1 MKRKNNWNLLGVIVL
16 IAMCAFILISC
27 QQGPTLKPYKTL
39 TLDIDGQQQK
49 LYYGDDKA
57 WYNALSE
64 GGLLIDDNKV
74 TGDNVKFN
82 ISETTNKWTVTF
94 KKNIPN
100 GASESD
106 FTIRPASV
114 DVTSELSLS
123 PDNVIDITTGKV
135 IPSSISEDVTII
147 GKYPPTAIGKSV
159 TASSTNPNYEF
170 EKWTA
175 NGEDIADITT
185 YKVSG
190 NTEIVANWKNLS
202 DLKVLTVKDG
212 DVVKDTV
219 YYNLTD
225 SKWYADENMTGERT
239 SVIPPE
245 VQEKT
250 YTITIDSENDTP
262 DDIRTV
268 TSSFLGYGVG
278 SEVKVQA
285 GGSLSGY
292 RINEDTEL
300 VFLWSEEKITEPSQ
314 QPTKDSFVFNG
325 WYNGEKTYDF
335 NSVVTGNIIITAHWT
350 KKTFNTLT
358 LDIAGQEQKLYYGS
372 DSAWYKAVVGEE
384 ELLLV
389 DNRVTGDN
397 VKFNIPSAPKWTV
410 TFNKNTPAGAND
422 SEISISHE
430 SVVLTPELSLSPNNV
445 IDKTT
450 GKVLPGSISGH
461 VTVTGTY
468 PSKAIV
474 ESVIASSTNSNY
486 QFAGWTVKGV
496 TIDNLADYEVSGNT
510 EIVANW
516 KNISEFKILTVKDGE
531 SVKDTAYYNTTSN
544 KWYKERSITSEVK
557 TSVVLPSNTTKIYT
571 ITLKYNNGSEAVT
584 STLNSTFSGYGLSGA
599 DSVNI
604 PVSGELANYTIEND
618 TVLVSKWSE
627 AKITKPENPTRDG
640 YVFDKWT
647 SNDTEYNFDNA
658 VTEDITLVAVWT
670 QKTFNTLTLNIGGQE
685 QKLYYGSDSAWY
697 SDVVVVGE
705 DQLLL
710 DRNKIT
716 GDVKFIIPSAPT
728 WTVTFDKNVPD
739 GASESEF
746 TITRESVVLK
756 PELSLSPGDLI
767 DNTGKVIPISISEN
781 KTVTGTYPSKVI
793 VESVIASST
802 NVNYEFAGWTVNGET
817 INIATYEV
825 NGNITIKATWNNI
838 SNFKTLT
845 VKDGDVVKDTAY
857 YNATDKKW
865 YVSND
870 ITSKLKTS
878 VPTLPN
884 REYTITLN
892 YDNNGLNET
901 RSEKVTSSF
910 LGYGTNDNT
919 SAVIGTNGSLNGYT
933 IDKDTELISKWNEVK
948 FTKPENPTRDGYVFN
963 SWYNGDDEYSF
974 DSVVTESMT
983 LTAHWTKKTFN
994 TLTLNIAGQEQTLY
1008 YGSDNAWYSDV
1019 VGEEQLLIDDN
1030 KITGDE
1036 VKFNIPSAPTWTV
1049 TFDKNIPDGA
1059 SESEFTVSANTK
1071 TVTPDLTLTP
1081 DNTVDASSGKVK
1093 VENISEDT
1101 IVTGEYLATAI
1112 GESVTASST
1121 NANYEF
1127 EKWTANGEDITD
1139 TTNYKVNGDTEIV
1152 ANWKNVSSFKVLTVK
1167 DGGVVKDTAYYNT
1180 KDRKWYVSNDIT
1192 SGEKTT
1198 VPTLPNREYTLTL
1211 NYDNNG
1217 LNEIRSEKVTS
1228 SFLGYGTD
1236 DNTSAVIGTNGL
1248 LSDYTIDKDT
1258 ELVSLWS
1265 KEKFNKPSDPTR
1277 DGYVFEAWYNGEKL
1291 YIFDSV
1297 VTENITI
1304 TAHWT
1309 KKTFNTLTL
1318 DIEGQKEQKLYY
1330 GSDNAWYSDV
1340 VGEEQLLIDDNKVTG
1355 DVKFNIPSAPTWNVT
1370 FNKNTPAGAIDSEI
1384 LISRES
1390 VVLTPELSLSPD
1402 DLIENTG
1409 KVRPNSISENVII
1422 TGTYPPTAIGQDVT
1436 ASSTN
1441 SNYKFEKWTVKGVT
1455 IDNLLTH
1462 KVNGDTEI
1470 VANWNN
1476 MSSFKTLTVKDGG
1489 VVKDT
1494 AWFNVTDGKWY
1505 VSNNTT
1511 SGEKTSVD
1519 PPEEQEKTYTLTL
1532 DYDNDGRNETR
1543 SEPVTSSFRGYGLDG
1558 NTNPVIEPDGL
1569 LKDYTI
1575 ENDTVLV
1582 SLWSKEKFNKP
1593 SDPTRDGYVF
1603 NGWYNGENPYN
1614 FDNVVE
1620 GNMTLTA
1627 HWIKK
1632 TFNTLTLNI
1641 TGSDAQTLY
1650 YGSDNAWYTAVS
1662 ENDLLLDANKVTGE
1676 DVKFNIPSAPV
1687 WTVTFDKNIPSGAD
1701 ESDFTITP
1709 ASVDVTPD
1717 LTLTPGDL
1725 IDNAGKVIPSSI
1737 SENKTVIGTYPLTAI
1752 GQDKDIKPSTTNVN
1766 YEFAGWTVNDV
1777 TIDNIANYAVSGNIT
1792 IKATWKN
1799 ISSFKVL
1806 TVKDG
1811 DVVKDTAYYNLT
1823 DKKWYVDEK
1832 MTGEKPSVLTLPNI
1846 EYTITFNTDGGSTV
1860 EPVKATSSFRGYGD
1874 GREVKVHEDGLLS
1887 AYTIDQDTE
1896 LVSLWSDAKFNE
1908 PSDKPTKDGY
1918 VFEAWYNGE
1927 NPYSFDNVVTG
1938 NMTLTAHWKE
1948 KPKKLTVKDGVN
1960 EIDTAWFY
1968 TIDKKW
1974 YENENMTDE
1983 KTSVDIPQDRTY
1995 TLTLDYANDSP
2006 NGNGGSV
2013 TSSFRGY
2020 GVGSEVKVPSNGSL
2034 SGCTISD
2041 TTVLVSLWSEA
2052 KFNKPSDPTK
2062 DGYVF
2067 EAWYNGDDTYSF
2079 DSVVTGDITITAHWT
2094 KKTFNTLTLNIEGQK
2109 EQTLHYGSDNAWY
2122 SDVVVKGEDQ
2132 LLIDENKVT
2141 GDVKFNIPS
2150 APVWTLTLNK
2160 NRSQN
2165 APFSDA
2171 DIILSKNQ
2179 LTLYPKDGVFSSDQY
2194 ISKDGIV
2201 KVPSITDNVNVTLD
2215 TSRRYPSENV
2225 EATISRDDIKFLGW
2239 KIGDEKI
2246 TDLSTYEV
2254 TADNITLNASW
2265 GYKASIGALDS
2276 PNNGVHNAD
2285 RGFYTE
2291 REEIDDYV
2299 KDKSKQ
2305 KRVAYYAKGERVRL
2319 FYNESMMHG
2328 LVRINLKNEWSG
2340 ETKQI
2345 TPPDSYYNEYVL
2357 VNIDMPNQ
2365 PLSISF
2371 EVIAGGEPA

>member
-147 GKYPPTAIGKSV
+147 GKYPPTAIGQDV
-159 TASSTNPNYEF
+159 TAFSTNPNYEF

-384 ELLLV
+384 ELLL
-389 DNRVTGDN
+389 DANKVTGDD
-397 VKFNIPSAPKWTV
+397 VKFIIPSDPTWTV
-410 TFNKNTPAGAND
+410 RFNKNTPAGASD
-422 SEISISHE
+422 SEITISRE
-430 SVVLTPELSLSPNNV
+430 SVVLTPELSLSPDNV
-445 IDKTT
+445 IDKTS
-450 GKVLPGSISGH
+450 GKVIPGSISGN
-461 VTVTGTY
+461 VNVTGIY
-468 PSKAIV
+468 PSKAIGQDV
-474 ESVIASSTNSNY
+474 TGLSYNENY
-486 QFAGWTVKGV
+486 EFVGWTVNGKNIGDIK
-496 TIDNLADYEVSGNT
+496 TYEVSGDT

-516 KNISEFKILTVKDGE
+516 KNTSEFKILTIKDGE
-531 SVKDTAYYNTTSN
+531 SVKDTAYYNTKSN
-544 KWYKERSITSEVK
+544 KWYKERSITSDVK
-557 TSVVLPSNTTKIYT
+557 ASVALPGSTTKTYT
-571 ITLKYNNGSEAVT
+571 ITLKYNNGSEDRT
-584 STLNSTFSGYGLSGA
+584 SPLNSTFLGYGLSGA
-599 DSVNI
+599 DSANI
-604 PVSGELANYTIEND
+604 PASGELKDYTIEND

-1139 TTNYKVNGDTEIV
+1139 TTNYKVNGDTNVV
-1152 ANWKNVSSFKVLTVK
+1152 ANWKNISSFKVLTVK
-1167 DGGVVKDTAYYNT
+1167 DGSVVKDTAYYNT

-1211 NYDNNG
+1211 DYANDSPNG
-1217 LNEIRSEKVTS
+1217 SEKVTS

-1236 DNTSAVIGTNGL
+1236 GNTSAVIEPNGL
-1248 LSDYTIDKDT
+1248 LSNYTINKDT

-1265 KEKFNKPSDPTR
+1265 KEKYSEPAQPTK
-1277 DGYVFEAWYNGEKL
+1277 DGYVFEAWYNGENL

-1297 VTENITI
+1297 VTENMTLV
-1304 TAHWT
+1304 AHWT
-1309 KKTFNTLTL
+1309 KKTYKTLTL
-1318 DIEGQKEQKLYY
+1318 DIAGQQQKLYY
-1330 GSDNAWYSDV
+1330 GDDNAWYKALSDDS
-1340 VGEEQLLIDDNKVTG
+1340 LLIDANKITG
-1355 DVKFNIPSAPTWNVT
+1355 DVKFNIPSDPTWTVT
-1370 FNKNTPAGAIDSEI
+1370 FKKNTPAGASDSEI
-1384 LISRES
+1384 SISRES
-1390 VVLTPELSLSPD
+1390 VVLTPELSLSPNN
-1402 DLIENTG
+1402 LIDKTTG
-1409 KVRPNSISENVII
+1409 IVSVDSISEDVTI
-1422 TGTYPPTAIGQDVT
+1422 TGTYPPKAIDQSVT
-1436 ASSTN
+1436 AFSTN
-1441 SNYKFEKWTVKGVT
+1441 PNY
-1455 IDNLLTH
+1455 
-1462 KVNGDTEI
+1462 
-1470 VANWNN
+1470 
-1476 MSSFKTLTVKDGG
+1476 
-1489 VVKDT
+1489 
-1494 AWFNVTDGKWY
+1494 
-1505 VSNNTT
+1505 
-1511 SGEKTSVD
+1511 
-1519 PPEEQEKTYTLTL
+1519 Q
-1532 DYDNDGRNETR
+1532 
-1543 SEPVTSSFRGYGLDG
+1543 
-1558 NTNPVIEPDGL
+1558 
-1569 LKDYTI
+1569 
-1575 ENDTVLV
+1575 
-1582 SLWSKEKFNKP
+1582 
-1593 SDPTRDGYVF
+1593 
-1603 NGWYNGENPYN
+1603 
-1614 FDNVVE
+1614 
-1620 GNMTLTA
+1620 
-1627 HWIKK
+1627 
-1632 TFNTLTLNI
+1632 
-1641 TGSDAQTLY
+1641 
-1650 YGSDNAWYTAVS
+1650 
-1662 ENDLLLDANKVTGE
+1662 
-1676 DVKFNIPSAPV
+1676 
-1687 WTVTFDKNIPSGAD
+1687 
-1701 ESDFTITP
+1701 
-1709 ASVDVTPD
+1709 
-1717 LTLTPGDL
+1717 
-1725 IDNAGKVIPSSI
+1725 
-1737 SENKTVIGTYPLTAI
+1737 
-1752 GQDKDIKPSTTNVN
+1752 
-1766 YEFAGWTVNDV
+1766 FAGWTVNGK

-1811 DVVKDTAYYNLT
+1811 GVVKDTAYYNLT

-1896 LVSLWSDAKFNE
+1896 LVSLWSEAKFNE

-1918 VFEAWYNGE
+1918 VFDKWYNGDVE
-1927 NPYSFDNVVTG
+1927 YNFDSVVEG
-1938 NMTLTAHWKE
+1938 NITLTAHWKE
-1948 KPKKLTVKDGVN
+1948 KPKKLTVKDRDVVK
-1960 EIDTAWFY
+1960 DTAY
-1968 TIDKKW
+1968 YNLTDKKW
-1974 YENENMTDE
+1974 YANENMTEE

-2020 GVGSEVKVPSNGSL
+2020 GVDENTIEVIGINGSL
-2034 SGCTISD
+2034 SAYTISD
-2041 TTVLVSLWSEA
+2041 ATELVSLWSEVKFNEPSEQPTRDGYVFDKWYKDGSPYDFNSVVTGNMTITAHWKEKPKKLTVKDGVNEIDTAWYNSEDTKWYADENMTGEKTSVRTPQDKTYTITLNYDNDTPNGSGTATSSFSGYEDGSEVKVQANGLLSGYTINSETTLFAKWSDA
-2052 KFNKPSDPTK
+2052 KFNEPAQPTK
-2062 DGYVF
+2062 DGYTF
-2067 EAWYNGDDTYSF
+2067 DKWYKDGSPYDFN
-2079 DSVVTGDITITAHWT
+2079 SVVTGDMTLTAHWT
-2094 KKTFNTLTLNIEGQK
+2094 KKTYKTLTLNIADSDAQK
-2109 EQTLHYGSDNAWY
+2109 LYYGSDNAWY

-2132 LLIDENKVT
+2132 LLLVDNRVT
-2141 GDVKFNIPS
+2141 GVAKFNIPS
-2150 APVWTLTLNK
+2150 VPTWTVTFDKNIPDGASESDFTLSHESLK
-2160 NRSQN
+2160 VT
-2165 APFSDA
+2165 DETGTV
-2171 DIILSKNQ
+2171 DIDRKDIVNQTGNVLVSSIEENITVNVSYTGSHVIGQDVTCTNVNDLCKFNGWLDEKGELIPDIANYVVSKNE
-2179 LTLYPKDGVFSSDQY
+2179 TLRAQWSYKVTLVDHSFEGDSLSTGIMDYEAGEPIENRYFTEGEIINVCIDYDGWFEAY
-2194 ISKDGIV
+2194 IE
-2201 KVPSITDNVNVTLD
+2201 SITG
-2215 TSRRYPSENV
+2215 E
-2225 EATISRDDIKFLGW
+2225 FG
-2239 KIGDEKI
+2239 
-2246 TDLSTYEV
+2246 
-2254 TADNITLNASW
+2254 
-2265 GYKASIGALDS
+2265 
-2276 PNNGVHNAD
+2276 GVYD
-2285 RGFYTE
+2285 VPP
-2291 REEIDDYV
+2291 EIED
-2299 KDKSKQ
+2299 
-2305 KRVAYYAKGERVRL
+2305 
-2319 FYNESMMHG
+2319 G
-2328 LVRINLKNEWSG
+2328 LVQKHYEITMPAEPIRIE
-2340 ETKQI
+2340 
-2345 TPPDSYYNEYVL
+2345 
-2357 VNIDMPNQ
+2357 
-2365 PLSISF
+2365 F
-2371 EVIAGGEPA
+2371 GGRYGK

>member
-474 ESVIASSTNSNY
+474 ESVTASSTNSNY

-1390 VVLTPELSLSPD
+1390 VVLTPELSLSPNN
-1402 DLIENTG
+1402 LIDKTTG
-1409 KVRPNSISENVII
+1409 IVSVDSISEDVTI
-1422 TGTYPPTAIGQDVT
+1422 TGTYPPKAIDQSVT
-1436 ASSTN
+1436 AFSTN
-1441 SNYKFEKWTVKGVT
+1441 PNY
-1455 IDNLLTH
+1455 
-1462 KVNGDTEI
+1462 
-1470 VANWNN
+1470 
-1476 MSSFKTLTVKDGG
+1476 
-1489 VVKDT
+1489 
-1494 AWFNVTDGKWY
+1494 
-1505 VSNNTT
+1505 
-1511 SGEKTSVD
+1511 
-1519 PPEEQEKTYTLTL
+1519 Q
-1532 DYDNDGRNETR
+1532 
-1543 SEPVTSSFRGYGLDG
+1543 
-1558 NTNPVIEPDGL
+1558 
-1569 LKDYTI
+1569 
-1575 ENDTVLV
+1575 
-1582 SLWSKEKFNKP
+1582 
-1593 SDPTRDGYVF
+1593 
-1603 NGWYNGENPYN
+1603 
-1614 FDNVVE
+1614 
-1620 GNMTLTA
+1620 
-1627 HWIKK
+1627 
-1632 TFNTLTLNI
+1632 
-1641 TGSDAQTLY
+1641 
-1650 YGSDNAWYTAVS
+1650 
-1662 ENDLLLDANKVTGE
+1662 
-1676 DVKFNIPSAPV
+1676 
-1687 WTVTFDKNIPSGAD
+1687 
-1701 ESDFTITP
+1701 
-1709 ASVDVTPD
+1709 
-1717 LTLTPGDL
+1717 
-1725 IDNAGKVIPSSI
+1725 
-1737 SENKTVIGTYPLTAI
+1737 
-1752 GQDKDIKPSTTNVN
+1752 
-1766 YEFAGWTVNDV
+1766 FAGWTVNGK

-1811 DVVKDTAYYNLT
+1811 GVVKDTAYYNLT

-1846 EYTITFNTDGGSTV
+1846 EYTITLNYDNGSDNGSEKV
-1860 EPVKATSSFRGYGD
+1860 TSSFRGYGLE
-1874 GREVKVHEDGLLS
+1874 GSTEPLIQANGLLS

-1896 LVSLWSDAKFNE
+1896 LVSLWSEAKFNE

-1918 VFEAWYNGE
+1918 VFDKWYNGDVE
-1927 NPYSFDNVVTG
+1927 YNFDSVVEG
-1938 NMTLTAHWKE
+1938 NITLTAHWKE
-1948 KPKKLTVKDGVN
+1948 KPKKLTVKDRDVVK
-1960 EIDTAWFY
+1960 DTAY
-1968 TIDKKW
+1968 YNLTDKKW
-1974 YENENMTDE
+1974 YANENMTEE

-2020 GVGSEVKVPSNGSL
+2020 GVDENTIEVIGINGSL
-2034 SGCTISD
+2034 SAYTISD
-2041 TTVLVSLWSEA
+2041 ATELVSLWSEVKFNEPSEQPTRDGYVFDKWYKDGSPYDFNSVVTGNMTITAHWKEKPKKLTVKDGVNEIDTAWYNSEDTKWYADENMTGEKTSVRTPQDKTYTITLNYDNDTPNGSGTATSSFSGYEDGSEVKVQANGLLSGYTINSETTLFAKWSDA
-2052 KFNKPSDPTK
+2052 KFNEPAQPTK
-2062 DGYVF
+2062 DGYTF
-2067 EAWYNGDDTYSF
+2067 DKWYKDGSPYDFN
-2079 DSVVTGDITITAHWT
+2079 SVVTGDMTLTAHWT
-2094 KKTFNTLTLNIEGQK
+2094 KKTYKTLTLNIADSDAQK
-2109 EQTLHYGSDNAWY
+2109 LYYGSDNAWY

-2132 LLIDENKVT
+2132 LLLVDNRVT
-2141 GDVKFNIPS
+2141 GVAKFNIPS

>member
-147 GKYPPTAIGKSV
+147 GKYPSKAIGQDV
-159 TASSTNPNYEF
+159 TGLSYNENYEF
-170 EKWTA
+170 VGWTV
-175 NGEDIADITT
+175 NGKNIGDIKT
-185 YKVSG
+185 YEVSG
-190 NTEIVANWKNLS
+190 DTEIVANWKN
-202 DLKVLTVKDG
+202 T
-212 DVVKDTV
+212 
-219 YYNLTD
+219 
-225 SKWYADENMTGERT
+225 
-239 SVIPPE
+239 
-245 VQEKT
+245 
-250 YTITIDSENDTP
+250 
-262 DDIRTV
+262 
-268 TSSFLGYGVG
+268 
-278 SEVKVQA
+278 
-285 GGSLSGY
+285 
-292 RINEDTEL
+292 
-300 VFLWSEEKITEPSQ
+300 
-314 QPTKDSFVFNG
+314 
-325 WYNGEKTYDF
+325 
-335 NSVVTGNIIITAHWT
+335 
-350 KKTFNTLT
+350 
-358 LDIAGQEQKLYYGS
+358 
-372 DSAWYKAVVGEE
+372 
-384 ELLLV
+384 
-389 DNRVTGDN
+389 
-397 VKFNIPSAPKWTV
+397 
-410 TFNKNTPAGAND
+410 
-422 SEISISHE
+422 
-430 SVVLTPELSLSPNNV
+430 
-445 IDKTT
+445 
-450 GKVLPGSISGH
+450 
-461 VTVTGTY
+461 
-468 PSKAIV
+468 
-474 ESVIASSTNSNY
+474 
-486 QFAGWTVKGV
+486 
-496 TIDNLADYEVSGNT
+496 
-510 EIVANW
+510 
-516 KNISEFKILTVKDGE
+516 SEFKILTIKDGE
-531 SVKDTAYYNTTSN
+531 SVKDTAYYNTKSN
-544 KWYKERSITSEVK
+544 KWYKERSITSDVK
-557 TSVVLPSNTTKIYT
+557 ASVVLPSNTTKTYT

-710 DRNKIT
+710 DRNKI
-716 GDVKFIIPSAPT
+716 
-728 WTVTFDKNVPD
+728 
-739 GASESEF
+739 
-746 TITRESVVLK
+746 
-756 PELSLSPGDLI
+756 
-767 DNTGKVIPISISEN
+767 
-781 KTVTGTYPSKVI
+781 
-793 VESVIASST
+793 
-802 NVNYEFAGWTVNGET
+802 
-817 INIATYEV
+817 
-825 NGNITIKATWNNI
+825 
-838 SNFKTLT
+838 
-845 VKDGDVVKDTAY
+845 
-857 YNATDKKW
+857 
-865 YVSND
+865 
-870 ITSKLKTS
+870 
-878 VPTLPN
+878 
-884 REYTITLN
+884 
-892 YDNNGLNET
+892 
-901 RSEKVTSSF
+901 
-910 LGYGTNDNT
+910 
-919 SAVIGTNGSLNGYT
+919 
-933 IDKDTELISKWNEVK
+933 
-948 FTKPENPTRDGYVFN
+948 
-963 SWYNGDDEYSF
+963 
-974 DSVVTESMT
+974 
-983 LTAHWTKKTFN
+983 
-994 TLTLNIAGQEQTLY
+994 
-1008 YGSDNAWYSDV
+1008 
-1019 VGEEQLLIDDN
+1019 
-1030 KITGDE
+1030 
-1036 VKFNIPSAPTWTV
+1036 
-1049 TFDKNIPDGA
+1049 
-1059 SESEFTVSANTK
+1059 
-1071 TVTPDLTLTP
+1071 
-1081 DNTVDASSGKVK
+1081 
-1093 VENISEDT
+1093 
-1101 IVTGEYLATAI
+1101 
-1112 GESVTASST
+1112 
-1121 NANYEF
+1121 
-1127 EKWTANGEDITD
+1127 
-1139 TTNYKVNGDTEIV
+1139 
-1152 ANWKNVSSFKVLTVK
+1152 
-1167 DGGVVKDTAYYNT
+1167 
-1180 KDRKWYVSNDIT
+1180 
-1192 SGEKTT
+1192 
-1198 VPTLPNREYTLTL
+1198 
-1211 NYDNNG
+1211 
-1217 LNEIRSEKVTS
+1217 
-1228 SFLGYGTD
+1228 
-1236 DNTSAVIGTNGL
+1236 
-1248 LSDYTIDKDT
+1248 
-1258 ELVSLWS
+1258 
-1265 KEKFNKPSDPTR
+1265 
-1277 DGYVFEAWYNGEKL
+1277 
-1291 YIFDSV
+1291 
-1297 VTENITI
+1297 
-1304 TAHWT
+1304 
-1309 KKTFNTLTL
+1309 
-1318 DIEGQKEQKLYY
+1318 
-1330 GSDNAWYSDV
+1330 
-1340 VGEEQLLIDDNKVTG
+1340 TG

-1603 NGWYNGENPYN
+1603 NGWYNGENLYS
-1614 FDNVVE
+1614 FDSVVTE
-1620 GNMTLTA
+1620 NMTLVA
-1627 HWIKK
+1627 HWTKK
-1632 TFNTLTLNI
+1632 TYKTLTLDI
-1641 TGSDAQTLY
+1641 AGQQQKLY
-1650 YGSDNAWYTAVS
+1650 YGDDNAWYTAVS

-1777 TIDNIANYAVSGNIT
+1777 TIDNITNYAVSGNIT